1 MLYQIS
7 GDCWFSG
14 FSRAWLV
21 LIRAECTCGHRTR
34 PCLTVNGASNKL
46 IWHQAEAGTRV
57 A

>member
-7 GDCWFSG
+7 GDCWFKG

-34 PCLTVNGASNKL
+34 PCLTVNGASDKL